1 VRSRPIRL
9 LFRNRRALAAFFGGK
24 HMLLRTASVAALM
37 AFAAPASAAV
47 IFDSLGSATN
57 TSSATNPMAAT
68 FTTGSAASGVDV
80 SVLISG
86 FGISDALPGDTFTVS
101 LNGGIPLADLTYEPA
116 FLIPLQ
122 STTGTIGAGF
132 GPVLSAITLPMTSLK
147 SSLTVESFDF
157 SGVSLN
163 ADSLYWVT
171 IVSEGSENALLNWAI
186 TDDVS
191 GAGVAANYQD
201 FNVDGFYLNLNDGP
215 PFLIHSALQM
225 KVDTLSGSAPE
236 PSTWA
241 MMLIGF
247 IGLVAAGIRKAPRQ
261 AGA

>member
-1 VRSRPIRL
+1 
-9 LFRNRRALAAFFGGK
+9 
-24 HMLLRTASVAALM
+24 MLLRTASVVALM

-47 IFDSLGSATN
+47 IFDSLDSATS
-57 TSSATNPMAAT
+57 TSNATNPMAAT
-68 FTTGSAASGVDV
+68 FTTSAAATGIDV

-86 FGISDALPGDTFTVS
+86 FGIGDALPRDTFTVS
-101 LNGGIPLADLTYEPA
+101 LNGGIPLADLTYEP
-116 FLIPLQ
+116 FFGPLQ

-132 GPVLSAITLPMTSLK
+132 GPVLSSITLPMTSLK

-157 SGVSLN
+157 SSVSLN
-163 ADSLYWVT
+163 ADSLYWVN

-186 TDDVS
+186 TNDVS
-191 GAGVAANYQD
+191 GMGVAANYQD

-225 KVDTLSGSAPE
+225 KVDTVGAPE

-247 IGLVAAGIRKAPRQ
+247 GSLVAAGFRKAPRQ
-261 AGA
+261 VQA

>member
-1 VRSRPIRL
+1 
-9 LFRNRRALAAFFGGK
+9 
-24 HMLLRTASVAALM
+24 MLLRTASVAALM

-47 IFDSLGSATN
+47 IFDSLDSATN

-86 FGISDALPGDTFTVS
+86 SGVGDALPGDTFTVS
-101 LNGGIPLADLTYEPA
+101 LSGGIPLADLTYMPL
-116 FLIPLQ
+116 FGPLQ

-132 GPVLSAITLPMTSLK
+132 GPVLSSITLPMTSLK

-163 ADSLYWVT
+163 ADALYWVN
-171 IVSEGSENALLNWAI
+171 IVSEGKENALLNWAL

-191 GAGVAANYQD
+191 GAGVATNYQD

-215 PFLIHSALQM
+215 PFLIHDALQM
-225 KVDTLSGSAPE
+225 KVDTSSGSAPE

-247 IGLVAAGIRKAPRQ
+247 AGLVAAGIRKAPRQ

>member
-1 VRSRPIRL
+1 
-9 LFRNRRALAAFFGGK
+9 
-24 HMLLRTASVAALM
+24 MLLRTASVTALM

-47 IFDSLGSATN
+47 IFDSLDSATN

-68 FTTGSAASGVDV
+68 FTTSAAAQGVDV
-80 SVLISG
+80 SALISG
-86 FGISDALPGDTFTVS
+86 LGIGDALPGDTFTVS
-101 LNGGIPLADLTYEPA
+101 LNGGIPLASLTYMPL
-116 FLIPLQ
+116 FGPLQ
-122 STTGTIGAGF
+122 SITGTIGAGF
-132 GPVLSAITLPMTSLK
+132 GPALSSITLPMTSLK

-157 SGVSLN
+157 SGVSLK
-163 ADSLYWVT
+163 ADSLYWVD

-191 GAGVAANYQD
+191 GIGVAANYQD

-215 PFLIHSALQM
+215 PFLIHNALQM
-225 KVDTLSGSAPE
+225 EVNTLSGSAPE

-247 IGLVAAGIRKAPRQ
+247 AGLVAAGIKKTPRQ
-261 AGA
+261 AEA